1 MPRAVSGSQ
10 APGAPAQEAR
20 EIYVHPSA
28 IVEDPGS
35 LGPGTRVEAHA
46 FVAGGAVIGANVT
59 VGASVIVEEG
69 ARVGAGTR
77 LLAGTVLHAG
87 AQVGA
92 SCTVGPYAVI
102 GGEPM
107 DTAFRG
113 EPSGVVVEDEVVIR
127 EFVTVHRATGEGNLT
142 RVGAGTLL
150 MSYAHVSH
158 NTVVGRRCVLTTS
171 VQLGGHSEIGDRA
184 NVGSSSLLHQFCR
197 VGPYAM
203 FGAASA
209 ANQDVLPFAM
219 ARGNPA
225 RHYRLNSVG
234 LKRSGIAGERYR
246 LIESALRAVRR
257 RDRAQLDELAA
268 VSADAQLL
276 RDFLGTTRRGVARFV
291 GGA

>member
-1 MPRAVSGSQ
+1 MPGAVSGSQ
-10 APGAPAQEAR
+10 APGAPVSEAG
-20 EIYVHPSA
+20 ETYVHPTA
-28 IVEDPGS
+28 IVEDPAA
-35 LGPGTRVEAHA
+35 LGPGTRVEARA
-46 FVAGGAVIGANVT
+46 YVAAGSVMGSNVT
-59 VGASVIVEEG
+59 VGPGVIVEEG

-77 LLAGTVLHAG
+77 LLTGTVLHAG
-87 AQVGA
+87 SRLGA

-113 EPSGVVVEDEVVIR
+113 EPSGVVIEDEVVIR

-142 RVGAGTLL
+142 RVGTGTLL

-158 NTVVGRRCVLTTS
+158 NTVVGRRCVLTTN

-225 RHYRLNSVG
+225 KHYRLNSVG
-234 LKRSGIAGERYR
+234 LRRSGIAGERYR

-257 RDRAQLDELAA
+257 RERAQLEELAA
-268 VSADAQLL
+268 ASEDARLL
-276 RDFLGTTRRGVARFV
+276 RDFLDTTRRGVARFV
-291 GGA
+291 GRS

>member
-1 MPRAVSGSQ
+1 MSGAVSRSQ
-10 APGAPAQEAR
+10 AQGAPPPGAGETS
-20 EIYVHPSA
+20 IHPTA

-35 LGPGTRVEAHA
+35 LGPGARVAAHA
-46 FVAGGAVIGANVT
+46 FIAAGALIGAEVT
-59 VGASVIVEEG
+59 VGPGVVVESG
-69 ARVGAGTR
+69 VSVGAGTR

-87 AQVGA
+87 AQLGT

-102 GGEPM
+102 AGEPM

-113 EPSGVVVEDEVVIR
+113 EPSGVVIEDDVVIR
-127 EFVTVHRATGEGNLT
+127 EFVTVHRATGEGSLT

-257 RDRAQLDELAA
+257 RDTALLDELAA